1 MPPAYR
7 IKEINPPRPKF
18 IKKVDD
24 GSDSVEESEEDKFG
38 VDTPAT
44 GSIGSNGEVV
54 NVLYK

>member
-24 GSDSVEESEEDKFG
+24 DFDSVQESEEDKFG
-38 VDTPAT
+38 VETSTT